1 MANKKDLSFEA
12 ALESLEVKISRL
24 ESGELSLDASLT
36 EFEEAVKLVKICNEK
51 IECAKQKVRILTE
64 GADGAI
70 TDAPFS
76 VNENEA

>member
-1 MANKKDLSFEA
+1 MKKNLTFEEA
-12 ALESLEVKISRL
+12 MEALELAVAKLENGS
-24 ESGELSLDASLT
+24 LSLDESLVQ
-36 EFEEAVKLVKICNEK
+36 FEEAVKLVKICNEK
-51 IECAKQKVRILTE
+51 LECAKQKVRILTE

>member
-12 ALESLEVKISRL
+12 ALSALEEALSKL
-24 ESGELSLDASLT
+24 EGGELSLDESLSV
-36 EFEEAVKLVKICNEK
+36 FEEAVKLVKICNERL
-51 IECAKQKVRILTE
+51 ELAKQKVRILTE

-76 VNENEA
+76 VTENEA